1 MIISD
6 NKKKI
11 SNDLNIQTSLDS
23 IILNIYL
30 NYKRVWLRYN
40 KKIGQTY
47 LQMKTQKNLKML
59 NKNKTIINK
68 KVNKIIRINKI
79 VKEEEMVINKE
90 IETIIINK
98 EEIKIQEEIRTII
111 GIIKIKIIIKEI
123 EMIEMK
129 EMIVMI
135 EMIEMTEMT
144 EMTET
149 KEMKE
154 MSKMIE
160 MIEMKEMKDM
170 IEIINKEETE
180 MEDNI
185 EKVSIVS

>member
-1 MIISD
+1 
-6 NKKKI
+6 
-11 SNDLNIQTSLDS
+11 
-23 IILNIYL
+23 
-30 NYKRVWLRYN
+30 
-40 KKIGQTY
+40 
-47 LQMKTQKNLKML
+47 
-59 NKNKTIINK
+59 
-68 KVNKIIRINKI
+68 
-79 VKEEEMVINKE
+79 MVINKE
-90 IETIIINK
+90 IEIIIINN

-129 EMIVMI
+129 EMIVMR
-135 EMIEMTEMT
+135 EVIEMTEM
-144 EMTET
+144 

-180 MEDNI
+180 KEDNI
-185 EKVSIVS
+185 EIIKVSIVLKYRNNQIKIRIIKLIYRRINTYAYSQSKTSFNRRKSKRTI